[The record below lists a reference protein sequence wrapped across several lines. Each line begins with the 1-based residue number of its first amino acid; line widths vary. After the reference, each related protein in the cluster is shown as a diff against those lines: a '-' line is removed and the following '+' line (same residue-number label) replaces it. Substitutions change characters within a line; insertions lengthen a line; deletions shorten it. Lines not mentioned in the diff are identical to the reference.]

1 MTLDGN
7 NTDSI
12 EMEEKFNDIG
22 DEIEEAEIVQYQNY
36 NYQEDLHEQI

>member
-1 MTLDGN
+1 MTHDDN

-22 DEIEEAEIVQYQNY
+22 DEIEEAEIV
-36 NYQEDLHEQI
+36 